1 MAKIIGFT
9 NVFYTLWDVSEPYQY
24 YFDEHNFEYRV
35 DCVYIKNLS
44 KDFEVAK
51 STMGD
56 SEYEVDL
63 KLRGCSSFWK
73 SVGKKK
79 NCNLSPTLFPTGKLV
94 GEEITTCTD
103 EKALWFMYLKKSI
116 WNNEVKEHSFKELNP
131 HWVKPCVYARR
142 RLIELGL
149 LERYKGN
156 YYSPDMCAKIRFK
169 DELQSG
175 LFFKDKE
182 KVTLEVKLIDTFGFD
197 GAYGYTSIYT
207 FGTKCGKIVK
217 YMGVFPPHNETWRN
231 EFVPIKCT
239 IKNSEYKGV
248 PETRI
253 QRVEVLDGKNLKE
266 ITIY

>member
-9 NVFYTLWDVSEPYQY
+9 SVYYTLWDVSEPYRY
-24 YFDEHNFEYRV
+24 YFNEHNFEWRV
-35 DCVYIKNLS
+35 DKCYLKNLS

-51 STMGD
+51 SKMGD
-56 SEYEVDL
+56 SDYEIDL
-63 KLRGCSSFWK
+63 NLKGCSSFFIR
-73 SVGKKK
+73 VGNKI
-79 NCNLSPTLFPTGKLV
+79 NSDLPPTMFPTGKLV
-94 GEEITTCTD
+94 GQDITTCID
-103 EKALWFMYLKKSI
+103 KHALWFMYLKKSI
-116 WNNEVKEHSFKELNP
+116 WDNSVIALSYKELNP

-149 LERYKGN
+149 LERYKGK
-156 YYSPDMCAKIRFK
+156 YYSFDLCAKIRFK

-182 KVTLEVKLIDTFGFD
+182 KVTLEVKLIDSFGFD

-217 YMGVFPPHNETWRN
+217 YMGATPPHNEIWRN

-253 QRVEVLDGKNLKE
+253 QRVEVLDGQNLKE
-266 ITIY
+266 IIIY